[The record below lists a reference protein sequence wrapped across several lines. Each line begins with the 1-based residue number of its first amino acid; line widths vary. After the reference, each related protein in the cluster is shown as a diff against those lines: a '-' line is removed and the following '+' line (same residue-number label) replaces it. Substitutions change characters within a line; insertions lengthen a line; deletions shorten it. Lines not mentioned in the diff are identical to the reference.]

1 MLTVG
6 GGGDGRFS
14 AWLHPPEPHDL
25 GKATALSDSI
35 WSSVGETQPQVFL
48 EGRCP
53 KGPLRSGK
61 WLRGL

>member
-6 GGGDGRFS
+6 GEGEGGFS
-14 AWLHPPEPHDL
+14 AWLHPPEPYDL
-25 GKATALSDSI
+25 GKATALSASI

-48 EGRCP
+48 EGYCL

-61 WLRGL
+61 WLK